1 MPKPSRLD
9 PTASIGAF
17 FGAELRRYRLAAGL
31 SQDGLGTMI
40 NYTGAFIGLVENAKR
55 TPPCALADAADRVL
69 DARGALANLWTL
81 VSSESHP
88 QWFRPY
94 LELEAEAVLIRV
106 FDLRVVPGLLQTP
119 DYTRAVMRAGR
130 VASTESEIEQA
141 AEARMDRQKIL
152 STPGGPLLRV
162 VLDEAVLHR
171 PIGGRDIVRTQF
183 ERLLEPRHNVIVQVL
198 PFLAGAHAGLD
209 GPLTLLQFT
218 DQAPVGYADGRSHG
232 RLIDDPDEVRQASAA
247 FDAILGE
254 ALSPEI
260 SADLIRAA
268 MEEI

>member
-31 SQDGLGTMI
+31 SQDGLGTAV

-55 TPPCALADAADRVL
+55 TPPRALADAADRVL

-119 DYTRAVMRAGR
+119 DYARAVMRAGR
-130 VASTESEIEQA
+130 VGATEAEIEQA
-141 AEARMDRQKIL
+141 ADARIGRQKIL
-152 STPGGPLLRV
+152 DTPGGPILRV

-171 PIGGRDIVRTQF
+171 PIGGHDIARGQF
-183 ERLLEPRHNVIVQVL
+183 ERLLTPRRNVVVQVL
-198 PFLAGAHAGLD
+198 PFLVGEHAGLD

-218 DQAPVGYADGRSHG
+218 DQVPVGYADGRSHG

>member
-31 SQDGLGTMI
+31 SQDGLGALI

-55 TPPCALADAADRVL
+55 TPPHTLADAADRVL

-119 DYTRAVMRAGR
+119 DYARAVMRAGR
-130 VASTESEIEQA
+130 TVATEAEIEQA

-152 STPGGPLLRV
+152 STPGGPILRV

-171 PIGGRDIVRTQF
+171 PIGGSDIARGQF
-183 ERLLEPRHNVIVQVL
+183 ERLLAPRRNVVVQVL
-198 PFLAGAHAGLD
+198 PFMAGAHAGLD

-218 DQAPVGYADGRSHG
+218 DQVPVGYADGRSHG

>member
-1 MPKPSRLD
+1 MPKPSPLD
-9 PTASIGAF
+9 PTASVSAF

-31 SQDGLGTMI
+31 SQDALGAEI

-55 TPPCALADAADRVL
+55 TPPRALADSADRVL
-69 DARGALANLWTL
+69 DARGALSNLWTL
-81 VSSESHP
+81 VSAESHP

-94 LELEAEAVLIRV
+94 VELEAVAVLIRV

-119 DYTRAVMRAGR
+119 EYTRAVMRAGR
-130 VASTESEIEQA
+130 LGATEAEIEQA
-141 AEARMDRQKIL
+141 AEARMERQKIL
-152 STPGGPLLRV
+152 TAPNPPLLRV

-171 PIGGRDIVRTQF
+171 HIGGAEVARAQF
-183 ERLLEPRHNVIVQVL
+183 ERLLTPRHNVIVQVV
-198 PFLAGAHAGLD
+198 PFMAGVHAGLD
-209 GPLTLLQFT
+209 GPLTLLQFS
-218 DQAPVGYADGRSHG
+218 DQAPVGYADGRAHG
-232 RLIDDPDEVRQASAA
+232 RLIDDPDEVRQSSAA

>member
-31 SQDGLGTMI
+31 SQDGLGAEI
-40 NYTGAFIGLVENAKR
+40 NYTGAFVGLVENAKR
-55 TPPCALADAADRVL
+55 TPPRALADGADRAL
-69 DARGALANLWTL
+69 DARGALSNLWTL
-81 VSSESHP
+81 VTTESHP

-119 DYTRAVMRAGR
+119 DYARAVMRAGR
-130 VASTESEIEQA
+130 VASAEAEIDQA
-141 AEARMDRQKIL
+141 AEARMERQKIL
-152 STPGGPLLRV
+152 TAGEPPLLRV

-171 PIGGRDIVRTQF
+171 PIGGADIARAQF
-183 ERLLEPRHNVIVQVL
+183 ERLLVPRHNVAVQVL
-198 PFLAGAHAGLD
+198 PFLTGAHAGLD